1 MGLMPMEGTEL
12 MKEIIRIGKISTIDY
27 AKGTAS
33 VIFTDRSNEA
43 SPNFPFFSMFYEMPK
58 VDDTVVVIM
67 LPNSAT
73 KGFIIGVPF
82 SAKRIPAKS
91 GQGIFHK
98 EFYDGTSILY
108 NPETKNMEISAPKIT
123 LKSVTA
129 DSLDVRG
136 EIKAKAIKAE
146 KIIVE
151 EMEVS
156 GTAKINN
163 LELSGTVTGLFQD

>member
-1 MGLMPMEGTEL
+1 
-12 MKEIIRIGKISTIDY
+12 MKDIIRIGKISTINY

-58 VDDTVVVIM
+58 VDDTAVVIM

-73 KGFIIGVPF
+73 KGFIVGVPF
-82 SAKRIPAKS
+82 SAKKIPAES
-91 GQGIFHK
+91 GRGIFYK

-108 NPETKNMEISAPKIT
+108 NPETKNMEISTPKIT
-123 LKSVTA
+123 LKSVAA
-129 DSLDVRG
+129 DILTVKG
-136 EIKAKAIKAE
+136 EIKAKTIKAE
-146 KIIVE
+146 KITVDDI
-151 EMEVS
+151 EVS

-163 LELSGTVTGLFQD
+163 LDVSGTVTGHFQD